1 MIEPSV
7 PYDFYRV
14 ENITELTPYP
24 LNNSEAY
31 GYQAILWLNMRPW
44 KMIRGYENTGRK
56 MLLVCDSMG
65 MAFAPFMLNYY
76 DEVHIVRP
84 HTTYYS
90 IEQAGG
96 TIKEYF
102 DYYGIDDIY
111 VIQSNFFTGD
121 LYRQELRR
129 SIGDGK

>member
-1 MIEPSV
+1 MIEPSI

-14 ENITELTPYP
+14 TDITELTPYP
-24 LNNSEAY
+24 LNNPDAN

-84 HTTYYS
+84 HSTYYS
-90 IEQAGG
+90 VEQAGG
-96 TIKEYF
+96 TIKEYI
-102 DYYGIDDIY
+102 DHYGIDDIY
-111 VIQSNFFTGD
+111 VVQSNFFTAD
-121 LYRQELRR
+121 LYRTELRK
-129 SIGDGK
+129 SIGDGQ